1 MVKDMEEYKDNK
13 SLKLTLPFHID
24 LKDQVAV
31 VTGGG
36 GVLCSYFARALALSG
51 AKVAILD
58 LNLDAAQKV
67 VDIIKIEGG
76 TAQAIKT
83 NILKRENLEEAR
95 KTVLNSYGKCNILIN
110 GAGGNHPKG
119 TTEKE
124 YFEPGDLDLTNNSST
139 LLNLDTESIKFVFNL
154 NFIGSFIPVQTFL
167 PDLIQSKPSTIINIS
182 SMNAFT
188 PLTKIPAYSAA
199 KAAISNYTQWLAV
212 HLSKIPIRVNAIA
225 PGFFLTQQNK
235 SLLMTDE
242 NEYTA
247 RARKILDHTPLGR
260 FGDPEDLLGVLL
272 WLVDNK
278 ASHFVTGTVIPI
290 DGGFSAYSGV

>member
-1 MVKDMEEYKDNK
+1 MEEYNDKK
-13 SLKLTLPFHID
+13 SSSLTLPFQID
-24 LKDQVAV
+24 LKDRVAV
-31 VTGGG
+31 VTEGG

-58 LNLDAAQKV
+58 LNLEAAQKV
-67 VDIIKIEGG
+67 VDIIKVEGG
-76 TAQAIKT
+76 AAQAIKT
-83 NILKRENLEEAR
+83 NILNRENLEEAR
-95 KTVLNSYGKCNILIN
+95 NIILKSYGKCNILIN

-119 TTEKE
+119 TTQKE
-124 YFEPGDLDLTNNSST
+124 FFNLEDLDPTKGIT
-139 LLNLDTESIKFVFNL
+139 TFVDLDPESIKFIFNL
-154 NFIGSFIPVQTFL
+154 NFLGSFLPIQVFL
-167 PDLIQSKPSTIINIS
+167 LDLAQATPSTIINIS

-199 KAAISNYTQWLAV
+199 KAAISNFTQWLAV

-235 SLLMTDE
+235 SLLMTE
-242 NEYTA
+242 EEEYTA
-247 RARKILDHTPLGR
+247 RAQKILDHTPLGR

-272 WLVDNK
+272 WLVDEK
-278 ASHFVTGTVIPI
+278 ASQFVTGTVIPI

>member
-1 MVKDMEEYKDNK
+1 MEEYKDNK

-51 AKVAILD
+51 AKVVILD

-67 VDIIKIEGG
+67 VDIIKTEGG

-139 LLNLDTESIKFVFNL
+139 LLNLDIESIKFVFNL

>member
-1 MVKDMEEYKDNK
+1 MEEYKDK
-13 SLKLTLPFHID
+13 KTLKLALPFHID

-76 TAQAIKT
+76 SAQAIKT
-83 NILKRENLEEAR
+83 NILDRENLEEAR
-95 KTVLNSYGKCNILIN
+95 KIVLNSYGRCNILIN

-119 TTEKE
+119 TTQKE
-124 YFEPGDLDLTNNSST
+124 YFELGDLDLTNDSST
-139 LLNLDTESIKFVFNL
+139 LLNLDPESIKFVFNL
-154 NFIGSFIPVQTFL
+154 NFIGSFLPVQTFL
-167 PDLIQSKPSTIINIS
+167 PDLIQAKPSTIINIS

-242 NEYTA
+242 EEYTA

-278 ASHFVTGTVIPI
+278 ASNFVTGTVIPI

>member
-1 MVKDMEEYKDNK
+1 MEEYKDKK
-13 SLKLTLPFHID
+13 SLKLALPFHID
-24 LKDQVAV
+24 LKDQVVV

-58 LNLDAAQKV
+58 MNLDAAQKV

-83 NILKRENLEEAR
+83 NILKRENIEEAR
-95 KTVLNSYGKCNILIN
+95 KIVLNSCGKCNILIN

-167 PDLIQSKPSTIINIS
+167 PDLIQAKPSTIINIS

-242 NEYTA
+242 EEYTA

-272 WLVDNK
+272 WLVDDK

>member
-51 AKVAILD
+51 AKVVILD

-67 VDIIKIEGG
+67 VDIIKTEGG

>member
-139 LLNLDTESIKFVFNL
+139 LLNLDIESIKFVFNL